1 MRIQKQTLILE
12 VLLLL
17 SSTFLFLLGRLTG
30 SVRCPGGATSH
41 CSPLFSMY
49 FVTTAK
55 FANNVTEDRRTPL
68 LRAAA
73 KNKWFSFELET
84 VYRVFHQFADLG
96 WVD

>member
-1 MRIQKQTLILE
+1 
-12 VLLLL
+12 
-17 SSTFLFLLGRLTG
+17 
-30 SVRCPGGATSH
+30 
-41 CSPLFSMY
+41 MY